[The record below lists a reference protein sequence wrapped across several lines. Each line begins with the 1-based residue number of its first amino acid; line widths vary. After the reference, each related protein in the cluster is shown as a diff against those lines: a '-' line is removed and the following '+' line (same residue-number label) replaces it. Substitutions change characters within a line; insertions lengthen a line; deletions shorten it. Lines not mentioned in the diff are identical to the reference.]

1 MAKVNWK
8 KAVQAGALVT
18 DALSKGS
25 AGGLGKALVQSEIDL
40 SGKDTTGNT
49 TEKKTNGKFKKNG
62 KERNVQIENGDSR
75 LKVNGTDWP
84 PKSWIA

>member
-40 SGKDTTGNT
+40 SGKDTTGNGD
-49 TEKKTNGKFKKNG
+49 KTNRITGQKRKSNRPKAHD
-62 KERNVQIENGDSR
+62 VNGDKTEWP
-75 LKVNGTDWP
+75 LKG
-84 PKSWIA
+84 KKGWIA